1 MPAQAAGIII
11 LGMTRPPI
19 SSRVLL
25 LTDRRQGEP
34 KAPGAP
40 VRRFRI
46 ARVAF
51 EGGSAIKPRVAS
63 LRPPGE

>member
-1 MPAQAAGIII
+1 MLI
-11 LGMTRPPI
+11 MTRSTS

-25 LTDRRQGEP
+25 LADRRRGEP